1 MLLNQ
6 AQALNMRPG
15 YVPTVV
21 HVSQG
26 DVNSVLQFYLYN
38 GSEIYVAYGTSVTI
52 HGVRA
57 DGVGF
62 GPYDVQTFP
71 DTNMVS
77 VNVQEAMTAVPGAAL
92 AELTVADGDM
102 VVGSANFAILVEK
115 ATFPGGVTYA
125 NDTSVY
131 QSILD
136 YVTANVG
143 RIGAL
148 ANMVTA
154 IADGIETETAERTA
168 ADETMSGQI
177 ETLTWDSTQYAND
190 ISALQAADG
199 VMSGQIT
206 ALQNA
211 DTAMNERITEIQAA
225 VGSPLTAATVSAMTD
240 TSKIYVY
247 TGSESGMT
255 AGNWYYH
262 NGTQWVSGGVYNSV
276 AIETDTTLSVSGK
289 AADAKVAG
297 DAVKDINS
305 RLRKTVTVSN
315 YASLLPDLNNA
326 PHGSFYVLNFGA
338 TGNKPANLPDSNIA
352 YSMAMLITLGD
363 TPYRE
368 QYLLNEGDLY
378 SRVYATSSGT
388 WQAWSKR
395 EFLLNGVKN
404 AMVGIVTVSNY
415 AAVLP
420 NCDNAPVNSVMILNF
435 AASGNKPTNVPDA
448 NAEYP
453 MSMLLTYGSQSL
465 PYKVQYCIDK
475 TVMWQRIYNGNTWG
489 TWSRSETQTYIIANP
504 SNLIATLKQYNDSGA
519 DILLENGDYDV
530 YQMYIDYYGSDF
542 WSNYEGYNGVADPFY
557 KGVYVQN
564 ANLIGNGNAVFRF
577 SGTTTNAI
585 KQYFSLIAPAG
596 RVKID
601 SIMMDVGT
609 QKLRYAVHDDVDP
622 TNNKWGVNIEYH
634 NIVFRGTPDS
644 NGLIGAGFRN
654 GGNYKIDNCVF
665 LENNNPYDISYHSHL
680 IGSVPSK
687 ITISN
692 CYGEK
697 ACSFAYYGSGTE
709 PNTCIVNNCE
719 FGEISKRA
727 ISGATIDNMNL
738 IKFRCTEHTD

>member
-1 MLLNQ
+1 MVLNQ

-15 YVPTVV
+15 HVPTVV

-38 GSEIYVAYGTSVTI
+38 GSDTYIAYGSSVTI
-52 HGVRA
+52 HGVRS

-62 GPYDVQTFP
+62 GVYDVQTYP
-71 DTNMVS
+71 NTNMVS

-92 AELTVADGDM
+92 AEITVADGDM
-102 VVGSANFAILVEK
+102 VVGSANFAILVEE
-115 ATFPGGVTYA
+115 ATFPNGVTYA
-125 NDTSVY
+125 NDISVY

-136 YVTANVG
+136 YVVSNVG

-177 ETLTWDSTQYAND
+177 ETLTEDSTQYAND
-190 ISALQAADG
+190 ISALQAAD
-199 VMSGQIT
+199 VVKAAQIT

-211 DTAMNERITEIQAA
+211 DTAMDERITEIQAA

-255 AGNWYYH
+255 AGNWYYY

-276 AIETDTTLSVSGK
+276 AIETDTTLTVSGK
-289 AADAKVAG
+289 AADAKAAG
-297 DAVKDINS
+297 DAIRDINS

-315 YASLLPDLNNA
+315 YASLLPDLNDA

-338 TGNKPANLPDSNIA
+338 TGNRPANLPDSNIA
-352 YSMAMLITLGD
+352 YSMAMLFTLGD

-368 QYLLNEGDLY
+368 QYLLNDGDLY
-378 SRVYATSSGT
+378 SRLYATSSGT

-448 NAEYP
+448 NAEYS
-453 MSMLLTYGSQSL
+453 MSMLLTFGSQAYS
-465 PYKVQYCIDK
+465 YKTQYCIDK
-475 TVMWQRIYNGNTWG
+475 TAMWQRVYNGVSWG
-489 TWSRSETQTYIIANP
+489 AWNRSEAQQYIIANP
-504 SNLIATLKQYNDSGA
+504 NNLIATLTQYNDSGA

-530 YQMYIDYYGSDF
+530 YQMYIDHYGSDF
-542 WSNYEGYNGVADPFY
+542 WTNYEGYNGVADNFY
-557 KGVYVQN
+557 KGLFVQN
-564 ANLIGNGNAVFRF
+564 VNLIGNGNAVFRF

-585 KQYFSLIAPAG
+585 RQYFSLIATAG
-596 RVKID
+596 RTKID
-601 SIMMDVGT
+601 SIIMDVGT
-609 QKLRYAVHDDVDP
+609 QKLRYAIHDDYDP
-622 TNNKWGVNIEYH
+622 TDNKWGVDIQYH

-654 GGNYKIDNCVF
+654 GGNYKINNCVF
-665 LENNNPYDISYHSHL
+665 LDNNNPYDISYHSHVT
-680 IGSVPSK
+680 GTVPAK
-687 ITISN
+687 ITVSN
-692 CYGEK
+692 CYGTQ

-709 PNTCIVNNCE
+709 PNTCVVNNCE
-719 FGEISKRA
+719 FREISKRA